1 MASIKVQSKAWFQSK
16 TLLVNGLV
24 VLGGLAT
31 QFLGSVPPD
40 SKTAIWTGVGLAAIN
55 AALRVTTTQP
65 VAL

>member
-1 MASIKVQSKAWFQSK
+1 VKKNAKQWFQSK

-31 QFLGSVPPD
+31 NFLAAVPPD

-55 AALRVTTTQP
+55 AGLRITTDKP
-65 VAL
+65 VAFA